1 MTFSSQSQIVTF
13 HCMETGS
20 LLRDNFEV
28 SYLCLS
34 GLSIK
39 WQQFTVPGKS
49 KGIYILIIQ
58 RIDGHLLALDIFTQ
72 CFNSKCLRVCVSITD

>member
-20 LLRDNFEV
+20 LLRDNFEG

-49 KGIYILIIQ
+49 KGIYIE
-58 RIDGHLLALDIFTQ
+58 RIDGHLLALDIYTM
-72 CFNSKCLRVCVSITD
+72 L